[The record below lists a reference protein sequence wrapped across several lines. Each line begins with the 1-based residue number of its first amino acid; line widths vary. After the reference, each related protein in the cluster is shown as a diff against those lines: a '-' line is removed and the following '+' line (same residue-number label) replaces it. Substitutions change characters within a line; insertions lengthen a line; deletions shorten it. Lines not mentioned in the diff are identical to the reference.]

1 MRHVAPSDLNVVR
14 FVLVGGALMIDATPE
29 TGPVRQA
36 LREERTKLTRKARR
50 ERIAEKESFL
60 RGMR

>member
-14 FVLVGGALMIDATPE
+14 LALVDGMLMIDATPS

-36 LREERTKLTRKARR
+36 IREERTKLTRKARR
-50 ERIAEKESFL
+50 ERIAEKEYFL